1 MKKIYSSVLSLL
13 LSVTLL
19 PVPAITAG
27 AEGEAV
33 ENPVV
38 TVQDEIRFQDEFE
51 NGYIPVDYTV
61 DNADWIDSGK
71 ASITDGSLTKN
82 VSAPIDV
89 WDGTADTSWYSDTK
103 TVYDITTAEQFAGI
117 AYLANVSQKKFK
129 NMTFNLMVDI
139 DLNNINWAPIGT
151 AKDVGS
157 IDTLRFEG
165 TLNGN
170 GHIIKNIKVNTSANL
185 PHHDGSYPP
194 IAVGLFGNLY
204 GTVTDLGII
213 GMQIVDDESTGAW
226 APRMGGLA
234 GKTIGA
240 TASSVYIKNLTLN
253 RGYNSRGLFGGFT
266 GFAQGFNVTDCYV
279 SNLRVNR
286 TRQDMTGGAAVMYA
300 GINLTNVYVTGSAL
314 GGNTAAGLV
323 ALNAAQYVSDTV
335 PSVTNSYSVFKQA
348 QSGSPLQNAS
358 LNAATYEATTA
369 QMTSGLVKYGSKYRA
384 DTGNVNGGAPV
395 FKSTEDKLYITASVD
410 TTDATSVTLS
420 AQSLGTDVFSI
431 NLPAGEAEY
440 DVKVVLDKTTMKY
453 KTYINGAEN
462 ASLSGTFT
470 NDYTY
475 INDIKFTAEGTAT
488 VDNISLCTPTE
499 NADAIVSEINAEMPA
514 DLDYVYQDFT
524 LPESVSGYD
533 IKWTTS
539 DDVIEI
545 ENGEALVSRRYYTQK
560 VKLTATINL
569 TDNASS
575 NTSSQIK
582 VEYNITVPA
591 VDGVDN
597 SDTILDDIEQYFLTD
612 ELITDEELTAITKN
626 LKTLPT
632 ELDDVTF
639 EWIVPE
645 DQNVLTADG
654 TVTRPEA
661 DTADV
666 PVTLTV
672 KYTLGEVTREKVY
685 ELVIT
690 SPLTTEYMLDKAWE
704 TLTEESVTDQP
715 AHQIRNNIALPSIGL
730 YGTEITW
737 TSSDPGV
744 IAINGGVTRTTTDEE
759 VCLTATIRLNGEE
772 ADEPKEL
779 WFIVERTAE
788 TKANEDFDAI
798 TFDETEVTDDFI
810 IPLTGRENAQTISWE
825 SDNPAI
831 SINSNRAVVT
841 RPASG
846 DGDAEVTLTA
856 KIVCEEKPFTRT
868 FEFTVPEMPSDATI
882 LAECMAGIDI
892 TTITAED
899 PTGIRENLALP
910 QSFANG
916 ITCTWSV
923 LPEGAVDPITGVIS
937 RPGVGEEAITAT
949 LTPTLSKGSATLT
962 GTPLSV
968 TILAFDEPREVL
980 KKAKSELTFN
990 AISDD
995 PIDLVAED
1003 LTLPVNWK
1011 YGTTIEWSSNDAVHL
1026 AIRDVEG
1033 DASIKLGD
1041 VNRPGYLEQGVDV
1054 VLTATLSYGG
1064 ETVTKSF
1071 TMSISELAGHQSSAY
1086 YDFEDTTLEE
1096 QVTKRKLL
1104 TKPSSMEGGNSS
1116 FDLDLVENPDEAGDT
1131 VLAMKRYPTH
1141 SSSGQLRWETSVR
1154 AGIMVFDVDMKLE
1167 DVPTSGIQVSAAFT
1181 PGGTTRLITKILA
1194 DGSVIA
1200 NSDTYAGA
1208 VPTDRW
1214 FNYQIWA
1221 DIPNWEYWV
1230 VADGV
1235 RLNAEPL
1242 PLNGDST
1249 GLTFWVYEIAWTN
1262 NVTRD
1267 HTLLLDDWYVYRY
1280 VDYSEEFTDAVERF
1294 ELAFLSKNNIGAV
1307 TEDLVIPTVDS
1318 DSIKTILTKS
1328 SDETAI
1334 TNGGSVTRSNVD
1346 RTVKFT
1352 VDFTNVFG
1360 GTRQKVYTI
1369 IVKGFDYTGD
1379 GDSGT
1384 DAPVADDLTAV
1395 RTDMAKVVSDIKK
1408 NYNISQITGNMAL
1421 PTSGSNGTTI
1431 TWSSSDSAISNTGVV
1446 TRSNTAKT
1454 VTLTYVVE
1462 RNGVTDVGTIN
1473 VTVAAQIGTPVV
1485 IPQGG
1490 GSVTVDRG
1498 GSSSVPS
1505 APVAT
1510 VPPVK
1515 TTTFTDVPKN
1525 FWGYNAIEALYEK
1538 GVIDGVG
1545 DGEFDTTSSVTREAL
1560 VKMILLALDVEV
1572 PETTDSSFA
1581 DLNAND
1587 WSLPYVEVAYK
1598 EGIIGGIGD
1607 GLFGKGVAITRQ
1619 DICVI
1624 IYRALSA
1631 RGLIAP
1637 SESENFA
1644 DGDLT
1649 ADYAKEATS
1658 ALKAAGIVNGD
1669 DDNRLNPTANA
1680 TRAEAAQF
1688 IYNCISYIETTK

>member
-13 LSVTLL
+13 LSATLL
-19 PVPAITAG
+19 PIPVITAG
-27 AEGEAV
+27 AEGAAV

-38 TVQDEIRFQDEFE
+38 TVQDEVRFQDEFE

-61 DNADWIDSGK
+61 DNAEWVDSGK
-71 ASITDGSLTKN
+71 ASITDGSLKKN
-82 VSAPIDV
+82 ISSPIDV

-103 TVYDITTAEQFAGI
+103 TSYDITTAEQLAGV
-117 AYLANVSQKKFK
+117 AYLANAMGK
-129 NMTFNLMVDI
+129 NFNLMTLNLKVDI
-139 DLNNINWAPIGT
+139 DLANKPWAPIGGGT
-151 AKDVGS
+151 SFATL
-157 IDTLRFEG
+157 DTTCFKG
-165 TLNGN
+165 TFNGN
-170 GHIIKNIKVNTSANL
+170 GHIIRNLTLNTSTEFPNSATTTSQIMAY
-185 PHHDGSYPP
+185 GF
-194 IAVGLFGNLY
+194 FGNLF
-204 GTVTDLGII
+204 GATVTNLGIEGI
-213 GMQIVDDESTGAW
+213 KYVDDESTGAW
-226 APRMGGLA
+226 QARMGGLA

-240 TASSVYIKNLTLN
+240 TISGVYIKGLFLN
-253 RGYNSRGLFGGFT
+253 RGYNSRGLFGGLI
-266 GFAQGFNVTDCYV
+266 GFAQGAEVTQTYISGYD
-279 SNLRVNR
+279 VNR
-286 TRQDMTGGAAVMYA
+286 TRQDQNGAMAVMYA
-300 GINLTNVYVTGSAL
+300 GINLTDCYVTGNRI
-314 GGNTAAGLV
+314 GGNTAAGFV
-323 ALNAAQYVSDTV
+323 VCNAAQYVTDNA
-335 PSVTNSYSVFKQA
+335 PSAVNCYSSFVQSA
-348 QSGSPLQNAS
+348 SGSPLQNKS
-358 LNAATYEATTA
+358 LNENVTYSATNEQITT
-369 QMTSGLVKYGSKYRA
+369 GLVKAGSKFRA

-410 TTDATSVTLS
+410 TTDATSATLS
-420 AQSLGTDVFSI
+420 AQSLGSDVFNI
-431 NLPAGEAEY
+431 ALPAGESEY

-453 KTYINGAEN
+453 TTYINGTEN

-470 NDYTY
+470 NNYTY
-475 INDIKFTAEGTAT
+475 INNITVTAEGTAT
-488 VDNISLCTPTE
+488 VDNLSLCTPTE
-499 NADAIVSEINAEMPA
+499 NADTIVAEINAEMPS

-524 LPESVSGYD
+524 IPESVGGYD
-533 IKWTTS
+533 IEWTAS

-545 ENGEALVSRRYYTQK
+545 ENGEALVARRYYTQK

-569 TDNASS
+569 TNNASS
-575 NTSSQIK
+575 KANSQIK

-591 VDGVDN
+591 VDGIDDP
-597 SDTILDDIEQYFLTD
+597 DTILDDIEQYYLTD

-639 EWIVPE
+639 EWSVPE

-672 KYTLGEVTREKVY
+672 DYGIGDVRREKVY

-690 SPLTTEYMLDKAWE
+690 APLTTEGMLDLAWQA
-704 TLTEESVTDQP
+704 LTEESVTDQP
-715 AHQIRNNIALPSIGL
+715 KGQIRNNIALPSTGL
-730 YGTEITW
+730 YGTTITW
-737 TSSDPGV
+737 TSSDPDV

-759 VCLTATIRLNGEE
+759 VCLTATLELNGVE

-779 WFIVERTAE
+779 WFIVERTAQ

-798 TFDETEVTDDFI
+798 VLTEGEVASDFSL
-810 IPLTGRENAQTISWE
+810 PLLGTVNTQTIEWT
-825 SDNPAI
+825 SDNSAI
-831 SINSNRAVVT
+831 AVSGNRAVVT
-841 RPASG
+841 RPAAGS
-846 DGDAEVTLTA
+846 GDAEVTLTA

-868 FEFTVPEMPSDATI
+868 FEFTVPQMPTDAEI
-882 LAECMAGIDI
+882 LAECMEGIDI

-910 QSFANG
+910 QAFPNG

-923 LPEGAVDPITGVIS
+923 LPEGAVDPVTGVIA
-937 RPGVGEEAITAT
+937 RPEVGEEAITAT
-949 LTPTLSKGSATLT
+949 LTPTLTKGSATLT
-962 GTPLSV
+962 GEPLSV
-968 TILAFDEPREVL
+968 TILAFDEPAEVL
-980 KKAKSELTFN
+980 RKAKSELTFN

-1003 LTLPVNWK
+1003 LTLPLNWR
-1011 YGTTIEWSSNDAVHL
+1011 YGTTIEWSSNDGVHL
-1026 AIRDVEG
+1026 IVKDHES
-1033 DASIKLGD
+1033 DPSIKIGE
-1041 VNRPGYLEQGVDV
+1041 VNRPGYLERGVDV
-1054 VLTATLSYGG
+1054 ELTATLSYGG
-1064 ETVTKSF
+1064 ETATKTF
-1071 TMSISELAGHQSSAY
+1071 AMSISEMAGNQSSAY

-1096 QVTKRKLL
+1096 QITKRKLL
-1104 TKPSSMEGGNSS
+1104 TEPGSS
-1116 FDLDLVENPDEAGDT
+1116 FDLELVENPDEAGDT
-1131 VLAMKRYPTH
+1131 VLAMKRYSTH
-1141 SSSGQLRWETSVR
+1141 TSTGQLRWETSVR

-1200 NSDTYAGA
+1200 NNDTYAGA

-1242 PLNGDST
+1242 PLNGDAT
-1249 GLTFWVYEIAWTN
+1249 GLTFWVYEMAWTN

-1294 ELAFLSKNNIGAV
+1294 ELAFLSQNDISAV
-1307 TEDLVIPTVDS
+1307 TGDLVIPTVDS
-1318 DSIKTILTKS
+1318 DSIKTILTTS
-1328 SDETAI
+1328 SDATAI

-1346 RTVKFT
+1346 RTVQFT

-1360 GTRQKVYTI
+1360 GTRQKVYNI
-1369 IVKGFDYTGD
+1369 IVKGFNYTGD
-1379 GDSGT
+1379 GDSGAQT
-1384 DAPVADDLTAV
+1384 PVADDLTAV
-1395 RTDMAKVVSDIKK
+1395 RTDMAKVESDLKK
-1408 NYNISQITGNMAL
+1408 NYNISQITGNMTL
-1421 PTSGSNGTTI
+1421 PTSGANGTTI

-1462 RNGVTDVGTIN
+1462 RNSVRDVGTID

-1498 GSSSVPS
+1498 NISTAPS

-1510 VPPVK
+1510 VAPVK
-1515 TTTFTDVPKN
+1515 KTTFTDVPKT
-1525 FWGYNAIEALYEK
+1525 FWGYDAIEALYDK

-1545 DGEFDTTSSVTREAL
+1545 DGKFDTASTVTREAL
-1560 VKMILLALDVEV
+1560 VKMILLALDIEV
-1572 PETTDSSFA
+1572 PETTQSSFA
-1581 DLNAND
+1581 DLNASD
-1587 WSLPYVEVAYK
+1587 WSLSYVEAAYAN
-1598 EGIIGGIGD
+1598 GIVSGIGD
-1607 GLFGKGVAITRQ
+1607 GKFGKGNAISRQ

-1631 RGLIAP
+1631 RGLIEP
-1637 SESENFA
+1637 TESSAFA
-1644 DGDLT
+1644 DSDKVS
-1649 ADYAKEATS
+1649 DYAKEAAS

-1669 DDNRLNPTANA
+1669 DDNMLNPTANA

-1688 IYNCISYIETTK
+1688 IYNCIEYMSAK

>member
-13 LSVTLL
+13 LSATMI

-27 AEGEAV
+27 AEGAAV
-33 ENPVV
+33 ENPAV
-38 TVQDEIRFQDEFE
+38 TVQDEIRFSDEFE

-61 DNADWIDSGK
+61 DNADWVDSGK
-71 ASITDGSLTKN
+71 ASITDGSLTKK

-103 TVYDITTAEQFAGI
+103 TVYDITTAEQLAGI
-117 AYLANVSQKKFK
+117 AYLANVSQKKFTS
-129 NMTFNLMVDI
+129 MTFNLKVDI

-170 GHIIKNIKVNTSANL
+170 GHIIKNLKIDTSANL

-204 GTVTDLGII
+204 GTVTNLGID

-240 TASSVYIKNLTLN
+240 TASSVYVKNLTLN

-323 ALNAAQYVSDTV
+323 ALNAAQYVTDTV

-369 QMTSGLVKYGSKYRA
+369 QMTAGLVTPGSKYRA

-410 TTDATSVTLS
+410 TTDATSATLS
-420 AQSLGTDVFSI
+420 AQSLGVDVFSI
-431 NLPAGEAEY
+431 NLPAGESEY
-440 DVKVVLDKTTMKY
+440 DVKVVLDKTTMTY
-453 KTYINGAEN
+453 KTYINGTEN
-462 ASLSGTFT
+462 TSLSGAFT
-470 NDYTY
+470 CDYTY
-475 INDIKFTAEGTAT
+475 INNITVTAMGTAT
-488 VDNISLCTPTE
+488 VDNISLCAPTE
-499 NADAIVSEINAEMPA
+499 NADEIVREINAEMPQ
-514 DLDYVYQDFT
+514 DLDNVYQDFT
-524 LPESVSGYD
+524 LPETAGTYEID
-533 IKWTTS
+533 WTSS
-539 DDVIEI
+539 DDNVIEVK
-545 ENGEALVSRRYYTQK
+545 NGEALVARRFYTQK
-560 VKLTATINL
+560 ATLTAIVKLSN
-569 TDNASS
+569 NASS
-575 NTSSQIK
+575 NINAQIK
-582 VEYNITVPA
+582 VDYNITVPA
-591 VDGVDN
+591 VDGVDDP
-597 SDTILDDIEQYFLTD
+597 DTVLDDIENYFLTD
-612 ELITDEELTAITKN
+612 ELITDESLTAITKN

-639 EWIVPE
+639 QWSVPE

-654 TVTRPEA
+654 TVTRPDA

-672 KYTLGEVTREKVY
+672 RYTLGDVTREKVY

-690 SPLTTEYMLDKAWE
+690 APLTTEYMLDKAWE
-704 TLTEESVTDQP
+704 ALTEESVTDQP
-715 AHQIRNNIALPSIGL
+715 ANQIRNNITLPSTGL

-759 VCLTATIRLNGEE
+759 VCLTATITLNGEE

-779 WFIVERTAE
+779 WFIVERTAQ

-798 TFDETEVTDDFI
+798 TFDETEVTSDFI
-810 IPLTGRENAQTISWE
+810 IPLTGRENAQAISWE
-825 SDNPAI
+825 SNNPAI
-831 SINSNRAVVT
+831 SISSNRAVVT
-841 RPASG
+841 RPANG
-846 DGDAEVTLTA
+846 NGDATVTLTA
-856 KIVCEEKPFTRT
+856 KIVCEEAPYTRA
-868 FEFTVPEMPSDATI
+868 FEFTVPEMPSDAEI
-882 LAECMAGIDI
+882 LADCMAGIDI

-910 QSFANG
+910 LSFPND

-923 LPEGAVDPITGVIS
+923 SPEGAVDPVTGVIS
-937 RPGVGEEAITAT
+937 RPGVGEDAITAT

-962 GTPLSV
+962 GTPLAV

-980 KKAKSELTFN
+980 AKAKSELTFN
-990 AISDD
+990 AISND
-995 PIDLVAED
+995 PIDLVAQD
-1003 LTLPVNWK
+1003 LTLPLEWR
-1011 YGTTIEWSSNDAVHL
+1011 YGTTIEWSSNDPVHL
-1026 AIRDVEG
+1026 AIRDIEG
-1033 DASIKLGD
+1033 DTSKKLGA
-1041 VNRPGYLEQGVDV
+1041 VNRPGYLERGVDV
-1054 VLTATLSYGG
+1054 ELTATLSYGG
-1064 ETVTKSF
+1064 ETVTKTF
-1071 TMSISELAGHQSSAY
+1071 TISISEMAGNQSSAY

-1096 QVTKRKLL
+1096 QITKRKLL
-1104 TKPSSMEGGNSS
+1104 TTPSSMEGGTAS
-1116 FDLDLVENPDEAGDT
+1116 FDLDLRENPDEAGDT

-1141 SSSGQLRWETSVR
+1141 TGSGQLRWETSVR
-1154 AGIMVFDVDMKLE
+1154 AGLMVFDVDMKLE
-1167 DVPTSGIQVSAAFT
+1167 DVPTSGVQVSAAFL

-1194 DGSVIA
+1194 NGSVVLT
-1200 NSDTYAGA
+1200 SDTYTNA

-1221 DIPNWEYWV
+1221 DVPNWEYWV
-1230 VADGV
+1230 VVDGQ

-1242 PLNGDST
+1242 PLNGDRT
-1249 GLTFWVYEIAWTN
+1249 GLSFWVYEMAWTN
-1262 NVTRD
+1262 NVTSD
-1267 HTLLLDDWYVYRY
+1267 HTLLIDDWYVYRY

-1294 ELAFLSKNNIGAV
+1294 ELAFLSQNDISAV
-1307 TEDLVIPTVDS
+1307 TSDLIIPTVDS
-1318 DSIKTILTKS
+1318 DSIKTILTS
-1328 SDETAI
+1328 SSNETAI

-1346 RTVKFT
+1346 KTVQFT
-1352 VDFTNVFG
+1352 VDFTNVYG
-1360 GTRQKVYTI
+1360 GTRQKVYNI

-1395 RTDMAKVVSDIKK
+1395 RTDMAKVESDIKK
-1408 NYNISQITGNMAL
+1408 NYNISQITGNIVL
-1421 PTSGSNGTTI
+1421 PTSGANGTTI
-1431 TWSSSDSAISNTGVV
+1431 TWSSSDSAISSTGVV
-1446 TRSNTAKT
+1446 TRSTTAKA

-1462 RNGVTDVGTIN
+1462 RNGITDVGTIN

-1498 GSSSVPS
+1498 GSSSAPS

-1515 TTTFTDVPKN
+1515 TTTFTDVPKT
-1525 FWGYNAIEALYEK
+1525 FWGYNAIEALYDK

-1560 VKMILLALDVEV
+1560 VKMILLALEEEI

-1581 DLNAND
+1581 DLNASD

-1637 SESENFA
+1637 AESQSFA

-1649 ADYAKEATS
+1649 ADYAKEAAS

-1688 IYNCISYIETTK
+1688 IYNCIEYINAE